1 MDITIAKT
9 AGFCF
14 GVKRA
19 IKMAENELNNSTP
32 IYSIGN
38 IVHNKHII
46 NKLSQKGLIVVEN
59 IEDIPDNSTVI
70 IRAHGITKEGI
81 EKCKEKNLKIIDTT
95 CPNVKKVHELAE
107 KYSNEGYTI
116 VIIGEATHPEVI
128 GIKGWSVSDT
138 IVVNEEYNFEQL
150 KNISKICVVSQTT
163 MNMKKNEEII
173 KQIEKYADSPVVFN
187 TVCSA
192 TDERQTELKKLAKE
206 SDVMLVIGDKTSSNS
221 NRLYEISKG
230 ICDKSYFIE
239 NIDELCLNF
248 LDNSCKIGITAGA
261 STPDELI
268 KEVVD
273 GVELLNR

>member
-1 MDITIAKT
+1 MEIKIAKT

-19 IKMAENELNNSTP
+19 IKMAEEELKKQSVV
-32 IYSIGN
+32 YSIGN

-46 NKLSQKGLIVVEN
+46 NELSKKGLVVVEN

-81 EKCKEKNLKIIDTT
+81 KKCQEKNLEIIDTT
-95 CPNVKKVHELAE
+95 CPNVKKVHNLVE
-107 KYSNEGYTI
+107 KYSQDGYKI
-116 VIIGEATHPEVI
+116 IIIGEAEHPEVV
-128 GIKGWSVSDT
+128 GIKGWSTSDT

-150 KNISKICVVSQTT
+150 KEISNVCVVSQTT
-163 MNMKKNEEII
+163 MNQKKNEEII
-173 KQIEKYADSPVVFN
+173 KKIEENIESPAIFN

-192 TDERQTELKKLAKE
+192 TDERQTELKKLAQE
-206 SDVMLVIGDKTSSNS
+206 VDVMIVIGDKTSSNS

-230 ICDKSYFIE
+230 ICNNSYFIE

-261 STPDELI
+261 STPNELI
-268 KEVVD
+268 QEVVD
-273 GVELLNR
+273 GITAVK